1 MKTYRQNY
9 SFTFEVEANSIE
21 EAENEL
27 REIALDELGWGLAK
41 HSGGDVEE
49 VEQEGVAV

>member
-9 SFTFEVEANSIE
+9 CFTFEVEADSID
-21 EAENEL
+21 EAEKL
-27 REIALDELGWGLAK
+27 LSEIASDELGWGMSK

-49 VEQEGVAV
+49 VEQ